1 MSYDERKY
9 NGTIPRPDR
18 NNDIPR
24 PSRFDEECDKAQP
37 RECSR
42 PMTSEEYIDKIFTYQ
57 PPTQTTLPKFLAIRE
72 AGKYFAKVLLFNM
85 PAGGDR
91 YTAIQKI
98 REAVMVANA
107 GVSLDGMT
115 QL

>member
-9 NGTIPRPDR
+9 EIGQG
-18 NNDIPR
+18 IPR
-24 PSRFDEECDKAQP
+24 PSRFDNVTQSATKPATYSLP
-37 RECSR
+37 T
-42 PMTSEEYIDKIFTYQ
+42 TSEEAIDKIFTYQ

-72 AGKYFAKVLLFNM
+72 AGKYFAKVLLHNM